1 MGISTQATQT
11 STGEK
16 KEYPLLPDGDYVV
29 TMDRVAEQAT
39 KKGDGSFV
47 KASFKVESGDYKG
60 RLIFTNFLIN
70 HPNPKAANI
79 GKEQLSKCLKALGV
93 YNGFA
98 GIGNDS
104 TQLESFLGKELIVNV
119 GVEEGTNGYKDRNKI
134 MKWIRR
140 S

>member
-1 MGISTQATQT
+1 MGITTQATQAA
-11 STGEK
+11 TGEK

-29 TMDRVAEQAT
+29 VMDRVSENPT
-39 KKGDGSFV
+39 KKGDGSYV
-47 KASFKVESGDYKG
+47 KASFKIGEGEFKG
-60 RLIFTNFLIN
+60 RLLFNNFLIN
-70 HPNPKAANI
+70 HPNPKASQI
-79 GKEQLSKCLKALGV
+79 GKEQLDKCLKALGV

-98 GIGNDS
+98 GVGHDT

-134 MKWIRR
+134 KKWIRR